1 MSRSRPSV
9 LKYLSVVLLAC
20 PYLPIIG
27 TDAALLQHQP
37 PPVLPRSNLPIP
49 PRQYSA
55 SQPPQT
61 SLPQTLSTAS
71 TKLFEQGLA
80 DPRGCEYR
88 QVEIVVHTIWG
99 GAATVMSTHA
109 WLLPQAGEGGQR
121 FIVAWNGLVYPA
133 LSVGANAN
141 LREDVLAAIETDE
154 AQWTKAVNTFPLA
167 HYRFRASW
175 PEALTVSHTSLLPLK
190 ACLLLRLGENLLAEK
205 IWTAWTSH
213 MDPKVN
219 DDALH
224 LHDPYLMLAGDWIWA
239 RFERSLCAHIRG
251 DDQLALDDARF
262 LNATL
267 SSIDDAI
274 TKRSSLWPPEYRKE
288 SDIRRAYFGF
298 LEPVPLLL
306 ADQERRLKEGR
317 KREPLQNILGR
328 YQEKSEL
335 VTALIQQLDQATAHQ
350 SGQPGGVD
358 MSEDIIV
365 HALIKQGDVSVEPL
379 LIVLE
384 QDNRL
389 TRSVS
394 FHRDFGKQRHIIYVY
409 EAAYRALAAILK
421 LSQNESITD
430 WEELV
435 KRGMEGRKTVAA
447 RLRTRWNTEK
457 GNHVEKAGLGIPG
470 FPSSGNM
477 RPRNPTRAWSG
488 LARSGLLCLVAWASR
503 WNVVLDC
510 SS

>member
-1 MSRSRPSV
+1 MLLKMLPCFDDECLRSARLMAGVGLLDEMSTSRLPV
-9 LKYLSVVLLAC
+9 LKYLSVLLLAC
-20 PYLPIIG
+20 PYLPIMG
-27 TDAALLQHQP
+27 TESALLQNQP
-37 PPVLPRSNLPIP
+37 PPFPTRSILPIP

-55 SQPPQT
+55 SQLPQT
-61 SLPQTLSTAS
+61 SLPQTFSTAT

-99 GAATVMSTHA
+99 GAARVMITHA
-109 WLLPQAGEGGQR
+109 WLLPQAGEGSQR

-141 LREDVLAAIETDE
+141 LKEDVLAAIETDE
-154 AQWTKAVNTFPLA
+154 ARWTKPVNTFPLA

-175 PEALTVSHTSLLPLK
+175 PEALAVSHTSLLPLK

-205 IWTAWTSH
+205 VWMAWTSH

-224 LHDPYLMLAGDWIWA
+224 LHDPYLMLAGDWVSA

-251 DDQLALDDARF
+251 DDRLALDDARF
-262 LNATL
+262 LNLINNTIGDVIA
-267 SSIDDAI
+267 
-274 TKRSSLWPPEYRKE
+274 KRSSSWPGEYGKE
-288 SDIRRAYFGF
+288 SYIRRAYFGF
-298 LEPVPLLL
+298 LKPVPLLL

-317 KREPLQNILGR
+317 LRAPLQNVLSSH
-328 YQEKSEL
+328 QEKSEL
-335 VTALIQQLDQATAHQ
+335 IAALIQELDQATAHQ
-350 SGQPGGVD
+350 SEQPGAVD

-365 HALIKQGDVSVEPL
+365 QALIKQGDASVEPM

-430 WEELV
+430 WEDLV
-435 KRGMEGRKTVAA
+435 KPGMEGRKAVAA
-447 RLRTRWNTEK
+447 RLRTRWSTGK
-457 GNHVEKAGLGIPG
+457 GNHVAKGGLGIPDL
-470 FPSSGNM
+470 S
-477 RPRNPTRAWSG
+477 
-488 LARSGLLCLVAWASR
+488 VSR
-503 WNVVLDC
+503 
-510 SS
+510 